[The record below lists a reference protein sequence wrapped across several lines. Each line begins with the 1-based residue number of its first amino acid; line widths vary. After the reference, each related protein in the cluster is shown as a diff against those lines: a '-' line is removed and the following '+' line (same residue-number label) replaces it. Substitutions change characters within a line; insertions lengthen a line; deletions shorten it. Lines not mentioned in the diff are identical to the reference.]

1 MWSSPPRAT
10 IDKAAVGGE
19 RPMRHS
25 LLRAYR
31 QTRYAVGGIEVRL
44 DCRSAA
50 MDTLLLSYGV
60 RQASFITAYNP
71 FSRPMLPGWNQR
83 MQARLAQALRRR
95 PTLAGKGSW
104 RGWSEA
110 HLVVLGDVRPVV
122 RLARRFRQNG
132 IVILRI
138 KQRAQL
144 LVTSGLA

>member
-1 MWSSPPRAT
+1 
-10 IDKAAVGGE
+10 
-19 RPMRHS
+19 MRHS

-31 QTRYAVGGIEVRL
+31 NTGYAVGGIEVRL
-44 DCRSAA
+44 GWRSPA
-50 MDTLLLSYGV
+50 MDTLLLSHGV

-71 FSRPMLPGWNQR
+71 FSRPMPLRWNQR

-110 HLVVLGDVRPVV
+110 HLIVLGDVRPVV

-132 IVILRI
+132 IVISRLE
-138 KQRAQL
+138 QRAQL
-144 LVTSGLA
+144 LVTSRFA